1 MIVVRALKCGLTLR
15 DFETLTLGM
24 ITGIYVTYVN
34 ENSTEEDAAGD
45 AVRAARQSD
54 FDSF

>member
-1 MIVVRALKCGLTLR
+1 MIVVRALRCGLTLR

-34 ENSTEEDAAGD
+34 ENSEEDAAGD
-45 AVRAARQSD
+45 IVRKAGQKD
-54 FDSF
+54 FDKF